1 MTVIR
6 VLNDLTVDKFA
17 AILKFLDPAPECT
30 AALDFRGTKAQ
41 SQKAHMIGW
50 FMSQLTTGE
59 KGYKRF
65 RANTSSAATYNRLL
79 NPGALI
85 WIADALGEDRAVI
98 EKAVQATRAAGV
110 NDYRERCKAFRRVIG
125 WDRIYELVTQPRG
138 WRLDPAVKPLLS
150 WAGGWPA
157 VKQSKQAEFDNIIEK
172 ELS

>member
-1 MTVIR
+1 MLTVRI
-6 VLNDLTVDKFA
+6 LNDLTVDKFA
-17 AILKFLDPAPECT
+17 AILKFLDPAPVCT
-30 AALDFRGTKAQ
+30 ASLDFRGTKAQ

-85 WIADALGEDRAVI
+85 WIVDALGEDSAVI
-98 EKAVQATRAAGV
+98 EKAVQAAKAAGV
-110 NDYRERCKAFRRVIG
+110 NDYRERCRAFRRLIP
-125 WDRIYELVTQPRG
+125 WDRVYELAANPAG
-138 WRLDPAVKPLLS
+138 WRIDPAIESLLS
-150 WAGGWPA
+150 WRGGWPA
-157 VKQSKQAEFDNIIEK
+157 VKPSKQAEFDRIIEK